1 MNIKLQRLALK
12 NFKGIREFTF
22 EPHGQGSLIHGPNGT
37 GKSTIADGLMWL
49 LFGKNQAGDSSFS
62 IKTLDGDGQEIHN
75 LEHSVE
81 AVLGIEQLLDR
92 TSGPERNRRVL
103 LRKVMTERYA
113 QKRGSKSAPAEFTGH
128 ETVYFI
134 DEVPKKESEFK
145 AYVSGLVRE
154 DLFRMLTS
162 ITHFNA
168 MKWQDCRRILLEV
181 AGDIIDA
188 DVIDMNGDKFASL
201 PSIME
206 GRSFDDTLKMLKAQR
221 TKINDE
227 LDKLPVRIDEAKRSK
242 PSDADCVPPEG
253 LSYADLTARLSFLQN
268 VRASLLAGDTS
279 DIQAKINEKREEID
293 RVATEHRGN
302 VMDAE
307 GERIKVEN
315 RASEKKIRM
324 AQINAELGLI
334 TKERGRLM
342 AENDKL
348 RPEYAE
354 LISHKKAGR
363 TCCPTCAQDL
373 PSDNSAAAD
382 LRKKIESNLD
392 AKIESNKAAGTANKA
407 RIDEIGAKI
416 DELDKERSAINTELE
431 SLRVEWEAVQL
442 PEKPDMTKLNAEIE
456 GLQGELSEPKGA
468 DTSAIDAEIEQV
480 KATIRRHDEAAAS
493 NRSAAQAE
501 TRVSELKADQKRLGQ
516 EIDEIDR
523 KIILCEGFIRAKVGM
538 LEERVAEKFSP
549 LSFKLFTGQIN
560 GGLSETCET
569 LVPSPEGAMVPWSD
583 ANTGAKIIA
592 GLKIIEVLGGHYG
605 IHCPVFVDNAES
617 LTILMPEMESQIIR
631 LVAVDDGKIK
641 GLRVVVQEESAT
653 A

>member
-1 MNIKLQRLALK
+1 MNIRLQRLALK

-22 EPHGQGSLIHGPNGT
+22 EPNGQGSLIHGPNGT

-92 TSGPERNRRVL
+92 TSGPEWNRRVL
-103 LRKVMTERYA
+103 LRKVMTEKWTK
-113 QKRGSKSAPAEFTGH
+113 KRGTQTAEMTGH
-128 ETVYFI
+128 ETVYYI
-134 DEVPKKESEFK
+134 DEVPKKEAEFK
-145 AYVSGLVRE
+145 AYVSMLVRE
-154 DLFRMLTS
+154 DLFRILTS
-162 ITHFNA
+162 ISHFNS
-168 MKWQDCRRILLEV
+168 MKWLERRKILLDV
-181 AGDIIDA
+181 SGDISDA
-188 DVIDMNGDKFASL
+188 DIIESNPMFSEL

-206 GRSFDDTLKMLKAQR
+206 SRSFDDTLKMLKAQR
-221 TKINDE
+221 PKINDE
-227 LDKLPVRIDEAKRSK
+227 LDKIPARIDEARRSK
-242 PSDADCVPPEG
+242 PADTDCLPPEG
-253 LSYADLTARLSFLQN
+253 PAYSELKAKLSNLLN
-268 VRASLLAGDTS
+268 GRAAVLAGDTS
-279 DIQAKINEKREEID
+279 DIKEKMSVVKSEID
-293 RVATEHRGN
+293 RLATEHRGR
-302 VMDAE
+302 VMGAD
-307 GERIKVEN
+307 GERLKIEN
-315 RASEKKIRM
+315 RASEKKIRV
-324 AQINAELGLI
+324 AQINAEIGLI
-334 TKERGRLM
+334 TRERDRLT
-342 AENDKL
+342 AENNRL
-348 RPEYAE
+348 RPEYQE
-354 LISHKKAGR
+354 LIAQKKAGR

-392 AKIESNKAAGTANKA
+392 AKIESNKAIGTANKA

-416 DELDKERSAINTELE
+416 DELDEERRAINADLERLQVEL
-431 SLRVEWEAVQL
+431 EAVQL
-442 PEKPDMTKLNAEIE
+442 PEKPDMSSLNAKLEE
-456 GLQGELSEPKGA
+456 FTAQLTTQSTP
-468 DTSAIDAEIEQV
+468 DTEKIDTEIEQV
-480 KATIRRHDEAAAS
+480 RALIRQHDEAAAS

-523 KIILCEGFIRAKVGM
+523 KIILCEEFIRAKVGM
-538 LEERVAEKFSP
+538 LEVRVAEKFSP
-549 LSFKLFTGQIN
+549 LSFKLFAGQIN
-560 GGLSETCET
+560 GGISETCET

-592 GLKIIEVLGGHYG
+592 GLKIIEVLSGHYG